1 MEDNEMNKE
10 LTKDDL
16 INIMESTL
24 KAQLRELRHLRGCG
38 QRGAHGVREGSAKK
52 SNMSLIKD
60 ILTEAK
66 EPLHINDIIDRARKK
81 HSVKLNRESVV
92 SAMTKKILDGRDF
105 RRAGRNVFALIGR
118 GGN

>member
-1 MEDNEMNKE
+1 MEDDGMNKE
-10 LTKDDL
+10 LTKDEL
-16 INIMESTL
+16 ITVMESTL

-38 QRGAHGVREGSAKK
+38 RRGAQSVGEGSAKK

-66 EPLHINDIIDRARKK
+66 EPLHINEIIDRARRK

-105 RRAGRNVFALIGR
+105 RRAGRNVFALADE

>member
-1 MEDNEMNKE
+1 MNKE
-10 LTKDDL
+10 LTKDGL
-16 INIMESTL
+16 ITIMESTL

-38 QRGAHGVREGSAKK
+38 RRGARDAVEGSVKK

-60 ILTEAK
+60 ILTEAE

-105 RRAGRNVFALIGR
+105 RRAGRNVFTLIGK